1 MSKKKLEMG
10 LSGLLS
16 TPTPQ
21 EHQAPTETQ
30 EQGRVKYETI
40 CWNLHPND
48 IENVRRKAKYE
59 GKRANAVVTDALR
72 YYFAHWKPVPQE
84 EPTLL

>member
-10 LSGLLS
+10 LSGLLA

-21 EHQAPTETQ
+21 EQAKAETQ
-30 EQGRVKYETI
+30 EKTPAKYESV

-48 IENVRRKAKYE
+48 IENVRRIAQYE
-59 GKRANAVVTDALR
+59 GKRINAVVTDALR
-72 YYFAHWKPVPQE
+72 FYFANWKPVPQE
-84 EPTLL
+84 KPTLL